1 MATGIYRGVV
11 RGGVVMLGGC
21 LPVKT
26 RPCFS
31 ATAARGEN
39 IGAAGSSAR
48 YSASSDCPLGRWQ
61 WSATARS
68 YTQSRNARTS
78 LRWIASIGTPPPHCS
93 HLLTVEWY
101 SLRVPRDRVLAP
113 HILFH
118 RGVEVRRHRSAPE
131 PRVVV
136 PMNLPVGRGVAFGV
150 MRPPPPVE
158 DGKEI
163 DTFRTIPIAC
173 RRLNGLHRHTG

>member
-31 ATAARGEN
+31 ATAAHGEN

-61 WSATARS
+61 WPGS
-68 YTQSRNARTS
+68 
-78 LRWIASIGTPPPHCS
+78 C
-93 HLLTVEWY
+93 
-101 SLRVPRDRVLAP
+101 
-113 HILFH
+113 
-118 RGVEVRRHRSAPE
+118 RGVLSCDAAAGIPKPGRISRCRIDLGGRPHRAAS
-131 PRVVV
+131 
-136 PMNLPVGRGVAFGV
+136 GVALELNQAANLAV
-150 MRPPPPVE
+150 QVWE
-158 DGKEI
+158 
-163 DTFRTIPIAC
+163 
-173 RRLNGLHRHTG
+173 RLGDYG